1 MELDKQIQE
10 LVDNAP
16 QDGSTAM
23 LIRAIAPALKKIAER
38 LRHSQYY
45 VLQTLDHGWVITA
58 LTNRTQPSMSKSVV
72 YAYPTL
78 ADARAGTQNPNNPQ
92 IVALPIP
99 VIHILFQM
107 LAMKT
112 VDGTVFFETPGN
124 LKDGTE
130 VTRTNLQDIL
140 KQAYQKDQRPN
151 SPPADLA

>member
-10 LVDNAP
+10 LIENAP
-16 QDGSTAM
+16 QDSSTAT
-23 LIRAIAPALKKIAER
+23 LIQAIAPALKQIAER
-38 LRHSQYY
+38 LQHPQYY

-58 LTNRTQPSMSKSVV
+58 LTNRVQPSVAKSVV

-78 ADARAGTQNPNNPQ
+78 ADARAGTQDPNNPQ

-124 LKDGTE
+124 LKDGVE
-130 VTRTNLQDIL
+130 VTRANLQELL
-140 KQAYQKDQRPN
+140 KEAYRKGQSPMQ
-151 SPPADLA
+151 PPADLA

>member
-16 QDGSTAM
+16 QDGSTPT
-23 LIRAIAPALKKIAER
+23 LIQAIAPALKQIAER
-38 LRHSQYY
+38 LQHPQYY
-45 VLQTLDHGWVITA
+45 VLQTLEQGWVITA
-58 LTNRTQPSMSKSVV
+58 LTNRTQPSMEKSVV

-78 ADARAGTQNPNNPQ
+78 ADARAGSRNPNNPQ

-124 LKDGTE
+124 LKDGVE
-130 VTRTNLQDIL
+130 VSRSSLQDLL
-140 KQAYQKDQRPN
+140 KRTYQKGKPSSQ
-151 SPPADLA
+151 PPSDIA